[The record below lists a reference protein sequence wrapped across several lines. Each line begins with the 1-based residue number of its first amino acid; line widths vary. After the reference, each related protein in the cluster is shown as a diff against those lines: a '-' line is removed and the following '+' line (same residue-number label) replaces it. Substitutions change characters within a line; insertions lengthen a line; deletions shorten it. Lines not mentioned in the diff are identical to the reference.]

1 VEVDDK
7 IEKSVDLLR
16 RRAIDRFEVYGT
28 LSDVLRAE
36 SKEGTMGS
44 LVRSRES
51 GVGIRVIRDDA
62 VGFAYGSEV
71 TDDLID
77 SALTAA
83 RYQFKDPHNAF
94 PGQQRNYIR
103 VSTFDPN
110 VESLE
115 AEECIRRAVSLEQSA
130 RDADSRISQVR
141 KASFSRSVSEVRIV
155 NSHGVDASAAFS
167 FVSSS
172 IMVMARQDDDTQ
184 AGYEFGFSHALS
196 DVDVVNIG
204 RQAAKR
210 ATDLLMAKKI
220 RTMKIPVL
228 FDNTTTAQMLEF
240 ISDAF
245 VGENVIKGKSFLKD
259 KIGMRCFSLPVTLSD
274 DALDSRASDACPFDG
289 EGVTTRK
296 TILVDKGTVLSFV
309 YDTYWGNVAGKGSTG
324 NSMRGGYRSTPS
336 LGIRHLCMEPGI
348 KDMAE
353 ELKAMK
359 RFLKVTDI
367 MGMHT
372 ANPITGEFSVGING
386 ILMEG
391 DEPVYPVREAAI
403 SGNMYEL
410 FSRVAAIG
418 TDMREFGHVLCPSIL
433 VETIDV
439 SAQ

>member
-1 VEVDDK
+1 MEVDDK
-7 IEKSVDLLR
+7 IEKAVEYLR

-36 SKEGTMGS
+36 SKEGTMGA

-51 GVGIRVIRDDA
+51 GVGIRVMTNEA
-62 VGFAYGSEV
+62 VGFAYGSEA
-71 TDDLID
+71 TEDLID
-77 SALTAA
+77 SALTSA
-83 RYQFKDPHNAF
+83 RYQFKDPHNIF
-94 PGQQRNYIR
+94 PEGQKDYTGID
-103 VSTFDPN
+103 TFDAA
-110 VESLE
+110 VEGLE

-130 RDADSRISQVR
+130 READSRVSQVR
-141 KASFSRSVSEVRIV
+141 KASFSRSVSNVRIV

-184 AGYEFGFSHALS
+184 AGYDFGFSHFLG
-196 DVDVVNIG
+196 DVDVEKVG
-204 RQAAKR
+204 KQAAKR
-210 ATDLLMAKKI
+210 ATDMLLAKKTQ
-220 RTMKIPVL
+220 TMKIPVL
-228 FDNTTTAQMLEF
+228 FDNMTTAQMLEF

-259 KIGMRCFSLPVTLSD
+259 KLGKPCFSSSITLSD
-274 DALDSRASDACPFDG
+274 NALDSRASDACSFDG
-289 EGVTTRK
+289 EGVSTRK
-296 TILVDKGTVLSFV
+296 TMLVDAGTVLSFV

-324 NSMRGGYRSTPS
+324 NSMRGGYRSTPT
-336 LGIRHLCMEPGI
+336 LGIRHLCMEPGL
-348 KDMAE
+348 KDITG
-353 ELKAMK
+353 ELTALK
-359 RFLKVTDI
+359 RYLKVTDI

-372 ANPITGEFSVGING
+372 ANPITGEYSIGING

-391 DEPVYPVREAAI
+391 NEPVYPVREAAI

>member
-1 VEVDDK
+1 MEVDDK
-7 IEKSVDLLR
+7 IGKSLELLR

-51 GVGIRVIRDDA
+51 GVGIRVISDDA
-62 VGFAYGSEV
+62 VGFAYGSEA
-71 TDDLID
+71 TEDLID

-83 RYQFKDPHNAF
+83 RYQFKDPHNEF
-94 PGQQRNYIR
+94 PGEQKNYFR
-103 VSTFDPN
+103 VDTLDPD

-115 AEECIRRAVSLEQSA
+115 AEECIRMAVLLEQSA
-130 RDADSRISQVR
+130 RDADGRISQVR
-141 KASFSRSVSEVRIV
+141 KASFSRSVSNVRIV

-167 FVSSS
+167 FISAS

-184 AGYEFGFSHALS
+184 AGYDFGFSHFLGE
-196 DVDVVNIG
+196 VDVVKIG

-210 ATDLLMAKKI
+210 ATDLLMAKKVQ
-220 RTMKIPVL
+220 TMKIPAL

-245 VGENVIKGKSFLKD
+245 VGENVVKGKSFLKD
-259 KIGMRCFSLPVTLSD
+259 KIGKRCFSAPVTLID
-274 DALDSRASDACPFDG
+274 DALDNRASDACPFDG
-289 EGVTTRK
+289 EGVASRK
-296 TILVDKGTVLSFV
+296 TVLVDRGTVLAFV

-324 NSMRGGYRSTPS
+324 NSMRGGYRSTPTS
-336 LGIRHLCMEPGI
+336 GIRHLVMEPGCGDI
-348 KDMAE
+348 AG
-353 ELKAMK
+353 ELKSFK
-359 RFLKVTDI
+359 RYLKVTDI

-386 ILMEG
+386 IFMEG
-391 DEPVYPVREAAI
+391 DEPVYPVREAAV

>member
-1 VEVDDK
+1 MEVDDK
-7 IEKSVDLLR
+7 VEKSVELLR
-16 RRAIDRFEVYGT
+16 RRAVDRFEVYGT

-36 SKEGTMGS
+36 SKEGTMGG

-51 GVGIRVIRDDA
+51 GVGIRVIIDDA
-62 VGFAYGSEV
+62 IGFAYGSEV
-71 TDDLID
+71 TEELMD
-77 SALTAA
+77 SALASA
-83 RYQFKDPHNAF
+83 RYQFKDPNNEF
-94 PGQQRNYIR
+94 PGEQKDYIGIQ
-103 VSTFDPN
+103 TFDAG
-110 VESLE
+110 VQSLE

-130 RDADSRISQVR
+130 RDADKRISQVR
-141 KASFSRSVSEVRIV
+141 KASFSRSVSNVRIV

-184 AGYEFGFSHALS
+184 AGYDFGFSHFLGEI
-196 DVDVVNIG
+196 DVGKIG
-204 RQAAKR
+204 RDAAKR
-210 ATDLLMAKKI
+210 ATDMLLARKI
-220 RTMKIPVL
+220 QTMKIPVL

-245 VGENVIKGKSFLKD
+245 VGENVIKGKSYLKD
-259 KIGMRCFSLPVTLSD
+259 KIGKRCFSSPVTLSD
-274 DALDSRASDACPFDG
+274 NALDNRASDACSFDG
-289 EGVTTRK
+289 EGISTRK
-296 TILVDKGTVLSFV
+296 TMLVEEGAVLSFV
-309 YDTYWGNVAGKGSTG
+309 YDTYWGSVSRKGSTG
-324 NSMRGGYRSTPS
+324 NSMRGGYRSAPA
-336 LGIRHLCMEPGI
+336 LGIRHLCMEPGL
-348 KDMAE
+348 KDIAG
-353 ELKAMK
+353 ELKAVK

>member
-1 VEVDDK
+1 MEVDDK
-7 IEKSVDLLR
+7 VEKSVALLR
-16 RRAIDRFEVYGT
+16 KRAIDRFEVYGT

-36 SKEGTMGS
+36 SKEGTMGG

-51 GVGIRVIRDDA
+51 GIGVRVIIDDA
-62 VGFAYGSEV
+62 IGFAYGSEV
-71 TDDLID
+71 TEDLID
-77 SALTAA
+77 SALGSA
-83 RYQFKDPHNAF
+83 RYQFKDPSNEF
-94 PGQQRNYIR
+94 PAKQKDYTGIQ
-103 VSTFDPN
+103 TFDAG
-110 VESLE
+110 VEGLE

-130 RDADSRISQVR
+130 RDADKRISQVR
-141 KASFSRSVSEVRIV
+141 KASFSRSVSNVRIV

-184 AGYEFGFSHALS
+184 AGYEFGFSHFLGDI
-196 DVDVVNIG
+196 DVEKIG
-204 RQAAKR
+204 RQAARR
-210 ATDLLMAKKI
+210 ATDMLLARKI
-220 RTMKIPVL
+220 QTMQIPVL

-245 VGENVIKGKSFLKD
+245 VGENVIKGKSYLKD
-259 KIGMRCFSLPVTLSD
+259 KIGKRCFSSPVTLSD
-274 DALDSRASDACPFDG
+274 NALDNRASDACSFDG
-289 EGVTTRK
+289 EGVSTRK
-296 TILVDKGTVLSFV
+296 TMLVDEGTVLSFV

-324 NSMRGGYRSTPS
+324 SSMRGGYRSTPT
-336 LGIRHLCMEPGI
+336 LGIRHLCMEPGL
-348 KDMAE
+348 KDIAG

-386 ILMEG
+386 MLMEG